1 MNFFLKT
8 EMKVLIA
15 KLVKNFDFELVP
27 GQNVAAVNFTTL
39 RPIDGTICTIKPRKF

>member
-1 MNFFLKT
+1 MHFFLKT

-27 GQNVAAVNFTTL
+27 GQNLTAITFTTL
-39 RPIDGTICTIKPRKF
+39 RPIDGTICILKPRKT